1 MSEKTDARRA
11 DLRERLI
18 LAAERQIREGGL
30 PALKARN
37 VTAEAGCA
45 LGALYTV
52 VEDLDE
58 LVMRVNARTL
68 ARLGQALALAAQ
80 DRHDPESVLHALA
93 QTYVTFALNDQPL
106 WTALFDHRLP
116 VGARIPDW
124 HVEDHAV
131 LIQEI
136 MGPLAELQPNL
147 APESLLM
154 RARSVF
160 AAVHGVVQLATDGRF
175 VGVPRAQLAS
185 EVEALVGLLVAGSRA
200 QSMAQSP
207 ST

>member
-11 DLRERLI
+11 DLRDRLI

-30 PALKARN
+30 PGLKARN

-45 LGALYTV
+45 VGALYTV

-68 ARLGQALALAAQ
+68 ARLGQALTAAAQ
-80 DRHDPESVLHALA
+80 GQKGPEAVLHALA
-93 QTYVTFALNDQPL
+93 QTYVTFALQDHPL
-106 WTALFDHRLP
+106 WSALFDHRLP
-116 VGARIPDW
+116 VGAQIPDW
-124 HVEDHAV
+124 HVQDHAV

-136 MGPLAELQPNL
+136 MGPLAELQPTL

-175 VGVPRAQLAS
+175 VGVPRDRLAA
-185 EVEALVGLLVAGSRA
+185 EVEAVVGLLVAGSRA
-200 QSMAQSP
+200 QSQGQSP
-207 ST
+207 SS